1 MVFRQNLCSGCLNMY
16 ESRSWAGSARAARWM
31 FTRYQ
36 KTSLRP
42 SEWVRCMNGLFCTCQ
57 NRKGSVSTWVPSGQ
71 IIKIHHRLCTQ
82 LKRQGNIL
90 SFFKA
95 LFYPA
100 RLCTK
105 TNWISVNGKKI
116 HPWDGFELNSF
127 AYPTTHEEVGPRDM
141 PSTRDGI

>member
-1 MVFRQNLCSGCLNMY
+1 MGPI
-16 ESRSWAGSARAARWM
+16 RSNHKDPSLALHSA
-31 FTRYQ
+31 
-36 KTSLRP
+36 KTP
-42 SEWVRCMNGLFCTCQ
+42 
-57 NRKGSVSTWVPSGQ
+57 RKHIVD
-71 IIKIHHRLCTQ
+71 
-82 LKRQGNIL
+82 
-90 SFFKA
+90 FKT

-127 AYPTTHEEVGPRDM
+127 AYPTTHEEVGPRDV